1 MAKNKIFSAFLIF
14 FSVYQ
19 SLNAE
24 DFKYLLNKA
33 LESNSNLKSSEIEV
47 QLAKENGS
55 ILTRYDNPIIEFS
68 YADYK
73 SKEKGNKEKGQGV
86 SITQKI
92 VPWNVANDKTDLSDA
107 IIKNEVDK
115 YNLDKQEFIKEL
127 SLRYTIYA
135 KNKSFL
141 EVIKESQKIATKIYD
156 ISNEKYKLGAI
167 SKADLLQSE
176 IELIDIKKKENEI
189 NLEIMS
195 SYYDL
200 MKFAGIEE
208 QYFNLDSDYKFNITN
223 NANLERN
230 PFIISEES
238 KKKMLLAE
246 SELNSNLIDSFDLIY
261 SYSEEPDQTVN
272 QIGISLPLP
281 ILNSKSEESR
291 IAKLTAMKM
300 DLSVNNQKQQLSME
314 YERLVKERKL
324 LDDLKVENE
333 NVLKLQM
340 ESLKMLIEKLKIS
353 HISIIDIQN
362 SKMKFIQTMTDL
374 INVETVLNQNAISIN
389 YITGE
394 YND

>member
-14 FSVYQ
+14 VSVYQ

-55 ILTRYDNPIIEFS
+55 TLTRYDNPIIEFS

-281 ILNSKSEESR
+281 IFNSKSEESR

-300 DLSVNNQKQQLSME
+300 DLLENNQKQQLSME

-353 HISIIDIQN
+353 QISIIDIQN
-362 SKMKFIQTMTDL
+362 SKMKLIQTMTDL

>member
-14 FSVYQ
+14 VSVYQ

-55 ILTRYDNPIIEFS
+55 TLTRYDNPIIEFS

-127 SLRYTIYA
+127 SLKYTIYA

-281 ILNSKSEESR
+281 IFNSKSEESR

-300 DLSVNNQKQQLSME
+300 DLLENNQKQQLSME

-353 HISIIDIQN
+353 QISIIDIQN
-362 SKMKFIQTMTDL
+362 SKMKLIQTMTDL

>member
-14 FSVYQ
+14 VSVYQ

-55 ILTRYDNPIIEFS
+55 TLTRYDNPIIEFS

-127 SLRYTIYA
+127 SLKYTIYA

-281 ILNSKSEESR
+281 IFNSKSEESR

-353 HISIIDIQN
+353 QISIIDIQN
-362 SKMKFIQTMTDL
+362 SKMKLIQTMTDL

>member
-55 ILTRYDNPIIEFS
+55 TLTRYDNPIIEFS

-261 SYSEEPDQTVN
+261 SYTEEPDQTVN

-281 ILNSKSEESR
+281 IFNSKSEESR

-300 DLSVNNQKQQLSME
+300 DLLENNQKQQLSME

-353 HISIIDIQN
+353 QISIIDIQN
-362 SKMKFIQTMTDL
+362 SKMKLIQTMTDL

>member
-281 ILNSKSEESR
+281 IFNSKSEESR

-300 DLSVNNQKQQLSME
+300 DLLENNQKQQLSME

-353 HISIIDIQN
+353 QISIIDIQN
-362 SKMKFIQTMTDL
+362 SKMKLIQTMTDL

>member
-14 FSVYQ
+14 VSVYQ

-55 ILTRYDNPIIEFS
+55 TLTRYDNPIIEFS

-261 SYSEEPDQTVN
+261 SYTEEPDQTVN

-281 ILNSKSEESR
+281 IFNSKSEESR

-300 DLSVNNQKQQLSME
+300 DLLENNQKQQLSME

-353 HISIIDIQN
+353 QISIIDIQN
-362 SKMKFIQTMTDL
+362 SKMKLIQTMTDL

>member
-14 FSVYQ
+14 VSVYQ

-55 ILTRYDNPIIEFS
+55 TLTRYDNPIIEFS

-200 MKFAGIEE
+200 MKFAGIED
-208 QYFNLDSDYKFNITN
+208 QSFNLDSDYKFKITN
-223 NANLERN
+223 NANLEKN

-281 ILNSKSEESR
+281 IFNSKSEESR

-353 HISIIDIQN
+353 QISIIDIQN
-362 SKMKFIQTMTDL
+362 SKMKLIQTMTDL

>member
-208 QYFNLDSDYKFNITN
+208 QYFNLDSDYKFKITN

-281 ILNSKSEESR
+281 IFNSKSEESR

-353 HISIIDIQN
+353 QISIIDIQN
-362 SKMKFIQTMTDL
+362 SKMKLIQTMTDL

>member
-55 ILTRYDNPIIEFS
+55 TLTRYDNPIIEFS

-200 MKFAGIEE
+200 MKFAGIED
-208 QYFNLDSDYKFNITN
+208 QSFNLDSDYKFKITN
-223 NANLERN
+223 NANLEKN

-281 ILNSKSEESR
+281 IFNSKSEESR

-300 DLSVNNQKQQLSME
+300 DLLENNQKQQLSME

-353 HISIIDIQN
+353 QISIIDIQN
-362 SKMKFIQTMTDL
+362 SKMKLIQTMTDL

>member
-55 ILTRYDNPIIEFS
+55 TLTRYDNPIIEFS

-281 ILNSKSEESR
+281 IFNSKSEESR

-300 DLSVNNQKQQLSME
+300 DLLENNQKQQLSME

-353 HISIIDIQN
+353 QISIIDIQN
-362 SKMKFIQTMTDL
+362 SKMKLIQTMTDL

>member
-14 FSVYQ
+14 VSVYQ

-200 MKFAGIEE
+200 MKFAGIEK

-281 ILNSKSEESR
+281 IFNSKSEESR

-300 DLSVNNQKQQLSME
+300 DLLENNQKQQLSME

-353 HISIIDIQN
+353 QISIIDIQN
-362 SKMKFIQTMTDL
+362 SKMKLIQTMTDL

>member
-14 FSVYQ
+14 VSVYQ

-55 ILTRYDNPIIEFS
+55 TLTRYDNPIIEFS

-141 EVIKESQKIATKIYD
+141 EVIKESQKIANKIYD

-281 ILNSKSEESR
+281 IFNSKSEESR

-300 DLSVNNQKQQLSME
+300 DLLENNQKQQLSME

-353 HISIIDIQN
+353 QISIIDIQN
-362 SKMKFIQTMTDL
+362 SKMKLIQTMTDL

>member
-1 MAKNKIFSAFLIF
+1 MAKNKVFSAFLIF

-55 ILTRYDNPIIEFS
+55 TLTRYDNPIIEFS

-200 MKFAGIEE
+200 MKFAGIED
-208 QYFNLDSDYKFNITN
+208 QSFNLDSDYKFKITN
-223 NANLERN
+223 NANLEKN

-281 ILNSKSEESR
+281 IFNSKSEESR

-353 HISIIDIQN
+353 QISIIDIQN
-362 SKMKFIQTMTDL
+362 SKMKLIQTMTDL

>member
-14 FSVYQ
+14 VSVYQ

-33 LESNSNLKSSEIEV
+33 LESNSNLKSSKIEV

-115 YNLDKQEFIKEL
+115 YNLDKQEFIKKL

-281 ILNSKSEESR
+281 IFNSKSEESR

-300 DLSVNNQKQQLSME
+300 DLLENNQKQQLSME

-353 HISIIDIQN
+353 QISIIDIQN
-362 SKMKFIQTMTDL
+362 SKMKLIQTMTDL

>member
-14 FSVYQ
+14 VSVYQ

-200 MKFAGIEE
+200 MKFAGIED
-208 QYFNLDSDYKFNITN
+208 QSFNLDSDYKFKITN
-223 NANLERN
+223 NANLEKN

-281 ILNSKSEESR
+281 IFNSKSEESR

-353 HISIIDIQN
+353 QISIIDIQN
-362 SKMKFIQTMTDL
+362 SKMKLIQTMTDL

>member
-14 FSVYQ
+14 VSVYQ

-55 ILTRYDNPIIEFS
+55 TLTRYDNPIIEFS

-261 SYSEEPDQTVN
+261 SYTEELDQTVN

-281 ILNSKSEESR
+281 IFNSKSEESR

-300 DLSVNNQKQQLSME
+300 DLLENNQKQQLSME

-353 HISIIDIQN
+353 QISIIDIQN
-362 SKMKFIQTMTDL
+362 SKMKLIQTMTDL

>member
-281 ILNSKSEESR
+281 IFNSKSEESR

-353 HISIIDIQN
+353 QISIIDIQN

>member
-14 FSVYQ
+14 VSVYQ

-55 ILTRYDNPIIEFS
+55 TLTRYDNPIIEFS

-281 ILNSKSEESR
+281 IFNSKSEESR

-353 HISIIDIQN
+353 QISIIDIQN
-362 SKMKFIQTMTDL
+362 SKMKLIQTMTDL

>member
-281 ILNSKSEESR
+281 IFNSKSEESR

-300 DLSVNNQKQQLSME
+300 DLLENNQKQQLSME

-353 HISIIDIQN
+353 QISIIDIQN

>member
-1 MAKNKIFSAFLIF
+1 MAKNKVFSAFLIF

-55 ILTRYDNPIIEFS
+55 TLTRYDNPIIGFS

-200 MKFAGIEE
+200 MKFAGIED
-208 QYFNLDSDYKFNITN
+208 QSFNLDSDYKFKITN
-223 NANLERN
+223 NANLEKN

-238 KKKMLLAE
+238 KKRC
-246 SELNSNLIDSFDLIY
+246 Y
-261 SYSEEPDQTVN
+261 
-272 QIGISLPLP
+272 
-281 ILNSKSEESR
+281 
-291 IAKLTAMKM
+291 
-300 DLSVNNQKQQLSME
+300 
-314 YERLVKERKL
+314 
-324 LDDLKVENE
+324 
-333 NVLKLQM
+333 
-340 ESLKMLIEKLKIS
+340 
-353 HISIIDIQN
+353 
-362 SKMKFIQTMTDL
+362 
-374 INVETVLNQNAISIN
+374 
-389 YITGE
+389 
-394 YND
+394 

>member
-14 FSVYQ
+14 VSVYQ

-55 ILTRYDNPIIEFS
+55 TLTRYDNPIIEFS

-230 PFIISEES
+230 PFILSEES

-281 ILNSKSEESR
+281 IFNSKSEESR

-300 DLSVNNQKQQLSME
+300 DLLENNQKQQFSME

-353 HISIIDIQN
+353 QISIIDIQN
-362 SKMKFIQTMTDL
+362 SKMKLIQTMTDL

>member
-281 ILNSKSEESR
+281 IFNSKSEESR

-353 HISIIDIQN
+353 QISIIDIQN
-362 SKMKFIQTMTDL
+362 SKMKLIQTMTDL